1 MGNPRIVSSSVFG
14 IPSRAQDF
22 AASITAS
29 SWDGC
34 CTTLGI
40 FNGSP
45 AAAKYRL
52 NQITVHLANELK
64 RYLLRAHRFTLT
76 MIRTT
81 AEVFIHHC
89 DNHAERPLIALGLT
103 LRKRV
108 KVPNFGRGEEHGRG
122 IRAGSDTGSTADAC
136 SCV

>member
-1 MGNPRIVSSSVFG
+1 MGWLLHNAGNIQWF
-14 IPSRAQDF
+14 
-22 AASITAS
+22 
-29 SWDGC
+29 
-34 CTTLGI
+34 
-40 FNGSP
+40 P

-64 RYLLRAHRFTLT
+64 RYLLGAHRFTLT
-76 MIRTT
+76 MIRTA

-136 SCV
+136 SRVKRSIRSFLWDQD